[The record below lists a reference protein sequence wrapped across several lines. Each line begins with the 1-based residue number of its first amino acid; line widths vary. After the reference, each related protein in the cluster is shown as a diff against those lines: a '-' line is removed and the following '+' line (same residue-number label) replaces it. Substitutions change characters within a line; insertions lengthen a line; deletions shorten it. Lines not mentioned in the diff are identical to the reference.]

1 MGFNF
6 DARTVVAADFDRDG
20 DPDLVIRNLQTQSLQ
35 VLRNDLKTSRGALT
49 VKLKQKGQNPDA
61 IGSLVTLQCG
71 TKQQVRQITAGHSF
85 LAQSPFEAQ
94 FGLGDCSSP
103 ITVSVKWPSGV
114 GVTYPGIQANHLVT
128 IDRDSG
134 PASTPLNRSEP
145 LVSTLVDQA
154 KHMTFKRP
162 AGKDEALVRVGDKR
176 KVIVNIWAPWCTAC
190 KKEIPALKTW
200 AKANE
205 KTHRVIYMSFQMD
218 ELEVV
223 KSTAKTL
230 GIDTV
235 IGTPEFFERYLPES
249 AVEIPV
255 SLVLSSQ
262 GAPLRQFFGANFDW
276 SGLQ

>member
-1 MGFNF
+1 
-6 DARTVVAADFDRDG
+6 VVAADFDRDG

-49 VKLKQKGQNPDA
+49 VKLKQQGQNPDA
-61 IGSLVTLQCG
+61 IGALITLQCG
-71 TKQQVRQITAGHSF
+71 VKQQIRQITAGHSF

-103 ITVSVKWPSGV
+103 ITVSVKWPSGPAV
-114 GVTYPGIQANHLVT
+114 SYQGLEANQLVT
-128 IDRDSG
+128 IDRDTG
-134 PASTPLNRSEP
+134 PKSAPLIRSAP
-145 LVSTLVDQA
+145 LPSTLLGDA
-154 KHMTFKRP
+154 KRMVFKRP
-162 AGKDEALVRVGDKR
+162 AGKEEPLLAAGDNR

-205 KTHRVIYMSFQMD
+205 KTHRVLYMSFQMD
-218 ELEVV
+218 ELKVV
-223 KSTAKTL
+223 QSTAKTL

-255 SLVLSSQ
+255 TLMLSSR